1 MCFLIVV
8 VLQAGGQKGVDGGL
22 LPEANGRDGDPS
34 GQKESDGKWQKPRI
48 SRKSL
53 MKCCLVKW
61 IIASTTPQ
69 GSSMTLTNPENN
81 TSQYPDGGVEGTN
94 YKGDV

>member
-1 MCFLIVV
+1 MIWALLMCFLID

-22 LPEANGRDGDPS
+22 LPDANGLDGEPS

-53 MKCCLVKW
+53 MKRCLVKW
-61 IIASTTPQ
+61 IIASTGPKEQ
-69 GSSMTLTNPENN
+69 GETE
-81 TSQYPDGGVEGTN
+81 
-94 YKGDV
+94 KWWKRK

>member
-1 MCFLIVV
+1 MIQALLMCFLIVF
-8 VLQAGGQKGVDGGL
+8 VLQADRQKGVDGGL
-22 LPEANGRDGDPS
+22 LPDANGRDGDPS

-61 IIASTTPQ
+61 IIASVAPQ
-69 GSSMTLTNPENN
+69 GSSMIPKKK
-81 TSQYPDGGVEGTN
+81 Q
-94 YKGDV
+94 KMF

>member
-1 MCFLIVV
+1 MCFLIVF
-8 VLQAGGQKGVDGGL
+8 VLQADGQKGVDGGL
-22 LPEANGRDGDPS
+22 LPDANGQDGDPS

-61 IIASTTPQ
+61 IIASAAPQ
-69 GSSMTLTNPENN
+69 DSSKNLENILN
-81 TSQYPDGGVEGTN
+81 AMCQP
-94 YKGDV
+94 